1 MFIKEHPNLTS
12 MGKFEPYDEHG
23 SFKKRSVDRRPNFK
37 GRNSRDRDSGSRE
50 GFRDRNS
57 GFSGN
62 SRDPKHTFGAGRF
75 KKFKATCSKCGEE
88 CELPFVPT
96 NHKPVFC
103 SMCYRKVAYEEKN
116 GGSSEQGISPG
127 RLDEI
132 NRKLDRILKL
142 LHDDVE

>member
-1 MFIKEHPNLTS
+1 MFIKDPPNPIMMS
-12 MGKFEPYDEHG
+12 EFEPYEEGGRYGKKKPGRFRDRG
-23 SFKKRSVDRRPNFK
+23 S
-37 GRNSRDRDSGSRE
+37 SRDRDSG
-50 GFRDRNS
+50 GFRDRS
-57 GFSGN
+57 SSFSGK
-62 SRDPKHTFGAGRF
+62 SRDPSHTFGAGRF
-75 KKFKATCSKCGEE
+75 KKFKAVCSKCGDE

-103 SMCYRKVAYEEKN
+103 SKCYRKVEYEQKN
-116 GGSSEQGISPG
+116 GGSSESGASPG